1 MNKLKQLQNRY
12 AAQNYIFFEQL
23 ENGIILIKV
32 DHPLAT
38 ATVSLEGGQIL
49 AWQPKSQSIPVLWSS
64 EPRHWI
70 KGHALRAGVPICW
83 PWFGAHPNHSD
94 LPAHGYARISSWEVT
109 DISMSLSGAVEITM
123 SMLAKHEVPEA
134 GIVSAQL
141 SVRISVSDTL
151 SITLSS
157 TNNGN
162 QPIRLTEALHAYFNV
177 SDIHDVR
184 IDGLSDC
191 RYVDL
196 IDQQTIKTQQGDIK
210 FSGETGRVY
219 LNTQHDCLMI
229 DQAYNRTIKI
239 EKSGSQ
245 STVVWNPWLE
255 TASKMNDLGPLAW
268 KKMVCVESANALE
281 NSVDLHPGEQ
291 HTLTVRYSIDTIDL
305 NGER

>member
-1 MNKLKQLQNRY
+1 MNKLEQLKNRF
-12 AAQNYIFFEQL
+12 AALNDLCFEQT
-23 ENGIILIKV
+23 ENGMILIDI

-49 AWQPKSQSIPVLWSS
+49 AWQPKAQALPVLWSS
-64 EPRHWI
+64 DPCHWV
-70 KGHALRAGVPICW
+70 KGRAIRAGVPICW
-83 PWFGAHPNHSD
+83 PWFGGHPIHSD
-94 LPAHGYARISSWEVT
+94 LPAHGYARVCSWEVI
-109 DISMSLSGAVEITM
+109 DIATSLSGAIEMTM
-123 SMLAKHEVPEA
+123 CMNEDHQVPE
-134 GIVSAQL
+134 GHTISAQL
-141 SVRISVSDTL
+141 SIRISVSDTL
-151 SITLSS
+151 SIELT
-157 TNNGN
+157 TKHTGEK
-162 QPIRLTEALHAYFNV
+162 PIRLTEALHAYFNV

-281 NSVDLHPGEQ
+281 NSVVLHPGEQ